1 MLVSG
6 KQQSDSVVHTCV
18 CVFVCVLVLQSRMT
32 LYNLMDCGLPGSS
45 CPWNSLGKNTGMGC
59 HFLLQGIFLMQ
70 GSNLG
75 LLRCRQTLSIWATR
89 EVPYTHTHTHTHIYK
104 AIYILR
110 LFSLIDYYK
119 ILHTV
124 PCFIQYI
131 GCLFV
136 TGQSWARAGHLREQ
150 SHLSLS
156 ILETKLTPSFCV
168 ILTSKEKCF
177 ELKSNR
183 RNHPSTQSV
192 SLILSCWRLQIPD

>member
-1 MLVSG
+1 MCI
-6 KQQSDSVVHTCV
+6 CV
-18 CVFVCVLVLQSRMT
+18 CVSPVTYDSLQPDGLWPARLLLSMKFSWQE
-32 LYNLMDCGLPGSS
+32 YWNGLPFPSPGDLPDAGIESGS
-45 CPWNSLGKNTGMGC
+45 LA
-59 HFLLQGIFLMQ
+59 LQTDSFHLSHQ
-70 GSNLG
+70 GSPIH
-75 LLRCRQTLSIWATR
+75 TYT
-89 EVPYTHTHTHTHIYK
+89 YTHTYIYK

>member
-1 MLVSG
+1 MACQAPLVHEILLARILEWVAIS
-6 KQQSDSVVHTCV
+6 
-18 CVFVCVLVLQSRMT
+18 FSR
-32 LYNLMDCGLPGSS
+32 GSS
-45 CPWNSLGKNTGMGC
+45 WCRDRIWVSCVADRLF
-59 HFLLQGIFLMQ
+59 HLSHQ
-70 GSNLG
+70 GSPIH
-75 LLRCRQTLSIWATR
+75 TYT
-89 EVPYTHTHTHTHIYK
+89 YTHTYIYK